1 MKVILLPYAIADL
14 NEIKDYIARENPA
27 AAKKVAQRI
36 KKSLQLLS
44 KNPYLSTVK
53 VEQDILEWHIPSLPY
68 TLPYQ
73 IVNNEIQ
80 ILRVFHESQN
90 KPAKW
95 ENHSNKPFNT

>member
-1 MKVILLPYAIADL
+1 MR
-14 NEIKDYIARENPA
+14 AR
-27 AAKKVAQRI
+27 
-36 KKSLQLLS
+36 SLSEQ
-44 KNPYLSTVK
+44 PYLGSVK
-53 VEQDILEWHIPSLPY
+53 VDQDILEWHIPGLPY

-95 ENHSNKPFNT
+95 ENQ